1 MTARPRRAFYVNNGL
16 VMRDAALEG
25 LGIALLTKFILHA
38 HLKSGA
44 LKGIDVGAQPEGAT
58 LHISYPQHLRSS
70 GKIRALTASLQQS
83 FGNPP
88 YWER

>member
-1 MTARPRRAFYVNNGL
+1 MTVRPQRAFHVNNGL

-25 LGIALLTKFILHA
+25 LGIALLAKFILHA

-44 LKGIDVGAQPEGAT
+44 LKVLDVGAEPEAAT
-58 LHISYPQHLRSS
+58 LYIAYPQHLRSS
-70 GKIRALTASLQQS
+70 GKIRALTSSLQQS